1 MAEHQLHIPHVAHVP
16 IANVCVKAKCST
28 KHTVHIGHVAHI
40 PSAHAAITV
49 ECLCISKHS
58 IHIGNQRKVWHIHN
72 VTHQIGGT
80 HKGTVHRGPLY
91 ITPLLDRL
99 DFLSVLVEVKEDS
112 WEISMDLNSIS
123 ASFQIDMSSITSHSC
138 NAGTISPFYQ
148 VVITATRSWYG
159 DGLIGCGG
167 SPSSYKVF

>member
-40 PSAHAAITV
+40 PSSHAAITI
-49 ECLCISKHS
+49 ECFGITEHS
-58 IHIGNQRKVWHIHN
+58 VHIGNQGKVWHIRS

-112 WEISMDLNSIS
+112 WEISMDLNRIGTCLR
-123 ASFQIDMSSITSHSC
+123 IGMSSIASHS
-138 NAGTISPFYQ
+138 
-148 VVITATRSWYG
+148 
-159 DGLIGCGG
+159 
-167 SPSSYKVF
+167 